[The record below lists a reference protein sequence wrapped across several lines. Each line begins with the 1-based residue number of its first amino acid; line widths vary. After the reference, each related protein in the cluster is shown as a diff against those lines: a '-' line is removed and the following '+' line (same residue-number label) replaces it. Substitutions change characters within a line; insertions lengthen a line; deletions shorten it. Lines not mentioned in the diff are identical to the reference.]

1 MPEYLTPVNGWLYA
15 LSLMGF
21 LILPPVLLGLRWF
34 RPARFPWRRVLLL
47 NALVGWALF
56 NGLVH
61 FRAARWAQS
70 LRENASALP
79 TEFSQAWMDG
89 QPQRMALYLGWA
101 YALGWAC
108 PWLMAYGSWQQHRG
122 REKTAAGH
130 GLRPRKGL
138 FSRATRGSRPS

>member
-1 MPEYLTPVNGWLYA
+1 METGRVVNGWMYA

-34 RPARFPWRRVLLL
+34 RPTRFPWRRVLLL

-70 LRENASALP
+70 LRENASAPP

>member
-70 LRENASALP
+70 LRENASAPP

>member
-1 MPEYLTPVNGWLYA
+1 MPEYLPPVNGWLYA
-15 LSLMGF
+15 LSLIGF

-47 NALVGWALF
+47 NVLVGWALF

-70 LRENASALP
+70 LRENASAPP

>member
-1 MPEYLTPVNGWLYA
+1 METGRVVNGWMYA

-34 RPARFPWRRVLLL
+34 RPTRFPWRRVLLL

-61 FRAARWAQS
+61 VRAARWAQS
-70 LRENASALP
+70 LRENASAPP

-101 YALGWAC
+101 YAMGWAC

>member
-1 MPEYLTPVNGWLYA
+1 MPDYLTPVNGWLYA

-122 REKTAAGH
+122 LEKTAAGH

-138 FSRATRGSRPS
+138 FSRATRGSRPN

>member
-1 MPEYLTPVNGWLYA
+1 METGRVVNGWMYA

-34 RPARFPWRRVLLL
+34 RPTRFPWRRVLLL

-138 FSRATRGSRPS
+138 FSRATRGSRPN

>member
-34 RPARFPWRRVLLL
+34 RPTRFPWRRVLLL

-70 LRENASALP
+70 LRENASAPP

-101 YALGWAC
+101 YAMGWAC

>member
-15 LSLMGF
+15 LSLVGF

-34 RPARFPWRRVLLL
+34 RPVRFPWRRVLLL

-70 LRENASALP
+70 LRENVSAPP
-79 TEFSQAWMDG
+79 TEFSQAWMNG

-130 GLRPRKGL
+130 GLRTRKGL

>member
-1 MPEYLTPVNGWLYA
+1 METGRVVNGWMYA

-34 RPARFPWRRVLLL
+34 RPTRFPWRRVLLL

-70 LRENASALP
+70 LRENASAPP

-101 YALGWAC
+101 YAMGWAC

-138 FSRATRGSRPS
+138 FSRATRGSRPI

>member
-1 MPEYLTPVNGWLYA
+1 METGRVVNGWMYA

-34 RPARFPWRRVLLL
+34 RPTRFPWRRVLLL

-70 LRENASALP
+70 LRENASAPP

-101 YALGWAC
+101 YAMGWAC

-122 REKTAAGH
+122 HEKTAAGH

>member
-1 MPEYLTPVNGWLYA
+1 METGRVVNGWMYA

-34 RPARFPWRRVLLL
+34 RPTRFPWRRVLLL

-70 LRENASALP
+70 LRENASAPP

-101 YALGWAC
+101 YAMGWAC

-138 FSRATRGSRPS
+138 FSRATRGSRPN

>member
-1 MPEYLTPVNGWLYA
+1 METGRVVNGWMYA

-34 RPARFPWRRVLLL
+34 RPTRFPWRRVLLL

-70 LRENASALP
+70 LRENASAPP

-101 YALGWAC
+101 YAMGWAC

>member
-1 MPEYLTPVNGWLYA
+1 METGGVVNGWMYV

-34 RPARFPWRRVLLL
+34 QPAHFPWRRVLLL
-47 NALVGWALF
+47 NTLVDWALF

-61 FRAARWAQS
+61 FRAARWAES
-70 LRENASALP
+70 LRENSSP
-79 TEFSQAWMDG
+79 PSIEFGQAWMDG

-108 PWLMAYGSWQQHRG
+108 PWLMGYGSWQLHR
-122 REKTAAGH
+122 RRPTA
-130 GLRPRKGL
+130 
-138 FSRATRGSRPS
+138 

>member
-138 FSRATRGSRPS
+138 FSRATRGSRPN